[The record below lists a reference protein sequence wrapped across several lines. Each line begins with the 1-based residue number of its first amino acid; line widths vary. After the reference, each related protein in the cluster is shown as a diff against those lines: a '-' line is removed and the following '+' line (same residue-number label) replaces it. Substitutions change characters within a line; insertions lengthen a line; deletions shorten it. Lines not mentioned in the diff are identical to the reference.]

1 VPFRYVVPQGVK
13 GKDYDAEILFPDG
26 VVACADA
33 KCALENTGLK
43 AKAIFNKLEKARKQ
57 LPADQPGIIF
67 VKMPPHWMA
76 APEFVSTTVEQAH
89 ALFAQTER
97 IVSVKFYVAPTTIEG
112 GYVMQQ
118 HAYKE
123 LSNPKTRFG
132 SRDWTLFRR
141 FDLPVEA
148 GGMPPHWQRILMFPD
163 GPRYEHPPAKL
174 PEAALVVTT

>member
-1 VPFRYVVPQGVK
+1 MFRYVVPQGVK
-13 GKDYDAEILFPDG
+13 GKDYDAEIVFPDG

-67 VKMPPHWMA
+67 VKMPPHWMT

-97 IVSVKFYVAPTTIEG
+97 IVSVKFYVAPTRIEG
-112 GYVMQQ
+112 RYVMQQ

-123 LSNPKTRFG
+123 LSNPKTRFC

-141 FDLPVEA
+141 FDLPAEA
-148 GGMPPHWQRILMFPD
+148 GGMPPHWQRSLMFPD
-163 GPRYEHPPAKL
+163 GPRYEPPPRNRPRL
-174 PEAALVVTT
+174 RS

>member
-1 VPFRYVVPQGVK
+1 M
-13 GKDYDAEILFPDG
+13 
-26 VVACADA
+26 VACADA
-33 KCALENTGLK
+33 KCASETTELK

-67 VKMPPHWMA
+67 VKMPPRWMA

-112 GYVMQQ
+112 GYVTQQ

-132 SRDWTLFRR
+132 FRDWTLFRH
-141 FDLPVEA
+141 FDLPSEA

-163 GPRYEHPPAKL
+163 GPLYERPPAK
-174 PEAALVVTT
+174 PAEA